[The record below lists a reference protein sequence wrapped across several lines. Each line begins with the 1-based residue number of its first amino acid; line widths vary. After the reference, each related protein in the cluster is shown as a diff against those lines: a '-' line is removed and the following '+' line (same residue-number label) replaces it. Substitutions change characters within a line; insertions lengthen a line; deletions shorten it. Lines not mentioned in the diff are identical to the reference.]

1 MKAEINHLENRIS
14 MLTHELHRAKLGA
27 EAAAQAKTRFLR
39 VISHE
44 LMTPL
49 QAIMGFSCLI
59 NTADIAQIHKEQAKH
74 IKQAAEQLHLI
85 FTEVLAFIQLN
96 SGELVVENRRF
107 LTAPFLA
114 SVIESINI
122 AAHNKGLSVTT
133 YVDSKL
139 SFLLCDERL
148 LRHAIEILLSNAVKF
163 THQGSVNLSVRPI
176 KKMDGDV
183 QVEFAVKDTGVGISL
198 ALQKELFRA
207 FEPLD
212 SSLTRCYS
220 GIGLGLVVC
229 KHLVKLMG
237 GELLFESNV
246 TKGSLFRINLWMKIE

>member
-1 MKAEINHLENRIS
+1 MEAEINHLENRIS
-14 MLTHELHRAKLGA
+14 MLTHELQLAKLGA

-59 NTADIAQIHKEQAKH
+59 NTADIAQTQKEQAKH
-74 IKQAAEQLHLI
+74 ITEASEQLILI
-85 FTEVLAFIQLN
+85 FEEVLAFIQLN
-96 SGELVVENRRF
+96 SGELIVKNKHF
-107 LTAPFLA
+107 LPTSFLA
-114 SVIESINI
+114 SLTKSIKM
-122 AAHNKGLSVTT
+122 AADSKGLSVTT
-133 YVDSKL
+133 HIDSKL
-139 SFLLCDERL
+139 SFLVCDETL

-163 THQGSVNLSVRPI
+163 THQGNVGLSVRLI
-176 KKMDGDV
+176 NKLDGDF

-198 ALQKELFRA
+198 ALQKQLFRA

-212 SSLTRCYS
+212 SSLTRCYA

-229 KHLVKLMG
+229 EHLVKLMG

-246 TKGSLFRINLWMKIE
+246 KAGSLFRINLWMKAE

>member
-1 MKAEINHLENRIS
+1 MEAKINHLENRIIT
-14 MLTHELHRAKLGA
+14 LTHELHRAKLGA

-49 QAIMGFSCLI
+49 QTIMGFSCLI
-59 NTADIAQIHKEQAKH
+59 NTADIPQHPKEQAKH
-74 IKQAAEQLHLI
+74 IKEAAEQLLLI

-107 LTAPFLA
+107 LTAPFFA
-114 SVIESINI
+114 SVTKSLKI
-122 AAHNKGLSVTT
+122 AAHNKGLSVATFI
-133 YVDSKL
+133 DPQL
-139 SFLLCDERL
+139 SFLVCDKTL
-148 LRHAIEILLSNAVKF
+148 LKHAIEILLSNAVKY
-163 THQGSVNLSVRPI
+163 THQGCVDLSVRLI
-176 KKMDGDV
+176 NQLDGDF
-183 QVEFAVKDTGVGISL
+183 QVEFVVKDTGVGISL
-198 ALQKELFRA
+198 ALQKQLFSA

-212 SSLTRCYS
+212 SSLTRCYA

-229 KHLVKLMG
+229 EHLVKLMG

-246 TKGSLFRINLWMKIE
+246 IEGSLFRINLWMKIE